1 MLVKKL
7 FLIQIKPYYVLMKKV
22 VKFVTFIV
30 GFRYILKI
38 LSENVDVKIQIEKLR
53 NEIANLETDDL
64 ENKLKDF
71 FKKYDPKFK
80 DKEENQEDI

>member
-1 MLVKKL
+1 MKKL
-7 FLIQIKPYYVLMKKV
+7 A
-22 VKFVTFIV
+22 KFVTFIV

-53 NEIANLETDDL
+53 NEIANLETVDL

>member
-1 MLVKKL
+1 MKKL
-7 FLIQIKPYYVLMKKV
+7 
-22 VKFVTFIV
+22 VKFVTLIV

-71 FKKYDPKFK
+71 FKNYDPKFK

>member
-1 MLVKKL
+1 MKKL
-7 FLIQIKPYYVLMKKV
+7 

-80 DKEENQEDI
+80 DKEENQEEI

>member
-1 MLVKKL
+1 MKKL
-7 FLIQIKPYYVLMKKV
+7 

-80 DKEENQEDI
+80 DKEENQEVLVILEMLEL

>member
-1 MLVKKL
+1 MKNLVK
-7 FLIQIKPYYVLMKKV
+7 FL
-22 VKFVTFIV
+22 TFIV
-30 GFRYILKI
+30 GLRYILKI

>member
-1 MLVKKL
+1 MKKLVK
-7 FLIQIKPYYVLMKKV
+7 FL
-22 VKFVTFIV
+22 TFIV

-38 LSENVDVKIQIEKLR
+38 LSENVDVKIQLEKLR

>member
-1 MLVKKL
+1 MKKL
-7 FLIQIKPYYVLMKKV
+7 

-71 FKKYDPKFK
+71 FKKYDPKSK

>member
-1 MLVKKL
+1 MKKL
-7 FLIQIKPYYVLMKKV
+7 

-38 LSENVDVKIQIEKLR
+38 LSENVDVKIQVEKLR

>member
-1 MLVKKL
+1 MKKLVK
-7 FLIQIKPYYVLMKKV
+7 FL
-22 VKFVTFIV
+22 TFIV

-38 LSENVDVKIQIEKLR
+38 LSENVDVKIQIDKLR

>member
-1 MLVKKL
+1 MKKLVKL
-7 FLIQIKPYYVLMKKV
+7 L
-22 VKFVTFIV
+22 TFIV
-30 GFRYILKI
+30 GIRYILKI

-71 FKKYDPKFK
+71 FKKYDPKFI

>member
-1 MLVKKL
+1 MKKL
-7 FLIQIKPYYVLMKKV
+7 
-22 VKFVTFIV
+22 VKFVTVIV

>member
-1 MLVKKL
+1 MKKLVK
-7 FLIQIKPYYVLMKKV
+7 FL
-22 VKFVTFIV
+22 TFIV

-38 LSENVDVKIQIEKLR
+38 LSENVDVKIQREKLR

>member
-1 MLVKKL
+1 MKKL
-7 FLIQIKPYYVLMKKV
+7 

-71 FKKYDPKFK
+71 FKNYDPKFK

>member
-1 MLVKKL
+1 MKKL
-7 FLIQIKPYYVLMKKV
+7 L
-22 VKFVTFIV
+22 KFFTLIV
-30 GFRYILKI
+30 GLRYILKI

-53 NEIANLETDDL
+53 NEIANLETDNL

-80 DKEENQEDI
+80 DKEENQEDF

>member
-1 MLVKKL
+1 MK
-7 FLIQIKPYYVLMKKV
+7 FL
-22 VKFVTFIV
+22 TFIV

>member
-1 MLVKKL
+1 MKKLVK
-7 FLIQIKPYYVLMKKV
+7 FLALIL
-22 VKFVTFIV
+22 
-30 GFRYILKI
+30 GLRYILKI

-80 DKEENQEDI
+80 NKEENQEDF

>member
-1 MLVKKL
+1 MKKL
-7 FLIQIKPYYVLMKKV
+7 

-71 FKKYDPKFK
+71 VKKYDPKFK

>member
-1 MLVKKL
+1 MKKLVK
-7 FLIQIKPYYVLMKKV
+7 FL
-22 VKFVTFIV
+22 TFIV
-30 GFRYILKI
+30 GLRYVLKI

>member
-1 MLVKKL
+1 MKKLVK
-7 FLIQIKPYYVLMKKV
+7 FL
-22 VKFVTFIV
+22 TFIV
-30 GFRYILKI
+30 GIRYILKI

>member
-1 MLVKKL
+1 MKKLVK
-7 FLIQIKPYYVLMKKV
+7 FL
-22 VKFVTFIV
+22 TFIV
-30 GFRYILKI
+30 GLRYVLKI

-53 NEIANLETDDL
+53 NEIANLETNDL

>member
-1 MLVKKL
+1 MKKLVKL
-7 FLIQIKPYYVLMKKV
+7 
-22 VKFVTFIV
+22 VTFIV

>member
-1 MLVKKL
+1 MKKL
-7 FLIQIKPYYVLMKKV
+7 A
-22 VKFVTFIV
+22 KFVTFIV

>member
-1 MLVKKL
+1 MKKLVK
-7 FLIQIKPYYVLMKKV
+7 FL
-22 VKFVTFIV
+22 TFIV

-71 FKKYDPKFK
+71 FKKYDPKLK

>member
-1 MLVKKL
+1 MKKLVK
-7 FLIQIKPYYVLMKKV
+7 FLTL
-22 VKFVTFIV
+22 IV

>member
-1 MLVKKL
+1 MKKL
-7 FLIQIKPYYVLMKKV
+7 

-71 FKKYDPKFK
+71 FKMYDPKFK

>member
-1 MLVKKL
+1 MKKLVK
-7 FLIQIKPYYVLMKKV
+7 FLS
-22 VKFVTFIV
+22 FIV

>member
-1 MLVKKL
+1 MKKLVK
-7 FLIQIKPYYVLMKKV
+7 FL
-22 VKFVTFIV
+22 TFIV

-53 NEIANLETDDL
+53 NEIANLETNDL

>member
-1 MLVKKL
+1 MKKLVK
-7 FLIQIKPYYVLMKKV
+7 FL
-22 VKFVTFIV
+22 TFIV
-30 GFRYILKI
+30 GLRYVLKI
-38 LSENVDVKIQIEKLR
+38 LSENVDVKIQIDKLR

>member
-1 MLVKKL
+1 MKKLVK
-7 FLIQIKPYYVLMKKV
+7 FL
-22 VKFVTFIV
+22 TFII

-71 FKKYDPKFK
+71 FKKYDPKLK